1 MAGFLTTAQR
11 KALTDWVTARAPGLK
26 VMWADQDAPAPAT
39 TYVTLRPATSTS
51 IGEDYEGAPNDQ
63 GVMEVVGNREWM
75 LYMQAFGKGAL
86 DALQLLR
93 DTLRLPSVQA
103 AFEAAGFAF
112 IDAERVENL
121 TQLIGQNMN
130 ERGALDV
137 RFRGN
142 SSLTDTVG
150 LIENV
155 DITATLSDPID
166 SVEIEINVGA

>member
-11 KALTDWVTARAPGLK
+11 KALTDWVAARAPGMK
-26 VMWADQDAPAPAT
+26 VIWADQDAPAPT
-39 TYVTLRPATSTS
+39 TAYITLRPATSTS
-51 IGEDYEGAPNDQ
+51 IGEDYESAPNES

-75 LYMQAFGKGAL
+75 LYVQAFGTGAL

-103 AFEAAGFAF
+103 SFEETGIAF

-121 TQLIGQNMN
+121 SQLIASNMN

-142 SSLTDTVG
+142 SSLTDNVG
-150 LIENV
+150 LIESV

-166 SVEIEINVGA
+166 SVEVQINVGA